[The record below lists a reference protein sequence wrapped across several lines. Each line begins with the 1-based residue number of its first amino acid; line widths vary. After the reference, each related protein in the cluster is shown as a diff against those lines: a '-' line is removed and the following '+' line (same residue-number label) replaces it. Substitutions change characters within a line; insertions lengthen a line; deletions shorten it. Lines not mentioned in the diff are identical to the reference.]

1 MWPRNAM
8 FYQITEQKALPTHED
23 LMSFQFT
30 PPASLEWTRSGW
42 VPPQV
47 SDDSLVY
54 PLAPLTYLTLRT
66 EDKVLPA
73 NVVNRHVAA
82 YVHEIETEEKRSVGR
97 KERLS
102 IKERIIDDL
111 LPRAFTRAR
120 NVNAYFHGSR
130 LVLDTVVTSHTEA
143 LLPHVRGV
151 LARPPRCVAQPSLM
165 MTAWLA
171 DGTAPDGFK
180 LADSA
185 VLESP
190 SDGAKVKLS
199 GVDLT
204 CEEVRNHIAA
214 GKQVTELGLTYAD
227 RVRFVVT
234 DDLRLKRIE
243 WLDVLQEEAAGDHDA
258 TRLIVADQLQQIFD
272 ALVAA
277 FGGYAE

>member
-8 FYQITEQKALPTHED
+8 FYQITKQQALPIHDD
-23 LMSFQFT
+23 LASFRFT

-47 SDDSLVY
+47 GDDRLVY
-54 PLAPLTYLTLRT
+54 PLAPLTHLTLRT

-102 IKERIIDDL
+102 IKERVIADL

-130 LVLDTVVTSHTEA
+130 LVLDTAVTSHA
-143 LLPHVRGV
+143 DDLLHRVGSIHSR
-151 LARPPRCVAQPSLM
+151 RPRCVAQPSLM

-171 DGTAPDGFK
+171 DGTPPDGFK

-185 VLESP
+185 ALESP

-204 CEEVRNHIAA
+204 CDEVRNHIAA
-214 GKQVTELGLTYAD
+214 GKQVTELGLTYVD

-243 WLDVLQEEAAGDHDA
+243 WLDVLQD
-258 TRLIVADQLQQIFD
+258 
-272 ALVAA
+272 
-277 FGGYAE
+277 